1 MLVSLSKFIDW
12 LERWQQQ
19 CLLYYDYHTT
29 MFRKSKNRIF
39 YGWIIVAGA
48 SGLVSLIWGC
58 DGTYGIFLPELA
70 TDLGWTN
77 TVLSGAYS
85 MGWIVANGLGIIAGR
100 ANDKYGPRL
109 VITFSV
115 AVTSV
120 GFGLLYLT
128 KNPWQ
133 LYLYYGLIANIGMGF
148 LGVPVM
154 STVSHWFVKKRGM
167 ALGITQAGVGFGAFV
182 MPPLVQM
189 LITRFGWRISYLI
202 IAGVILGVGLPVSR
216 LMRLD
221 PAEKGLRP
229 DGAEA
234 EIANAQGEVAVTNS
248 EGFSFR
254 QALRTTQLWLLFAIY
269 VISSL
274 RIGVAVHLKAYMVS
288 FNIPEMTAATIIGIR
303 SGARMVGTLIISK
316 LSDRIGRRRPLVICF
331 TVIATMSVWLIF
343 IREPW
348 QFYAYSIASG
358 LFGAGS
364 VLLTAM
370 VADWFGMKANG
381 SILGLLYI
389 ATGIGASTAP
399 LLIGYLVDTRGDYQL
414 AFTVLAIAALAPVLL
429 SFALKRPEK
438 GDYTIKNDLS
448 RSQ

>member
-1 MLVSLSKFIDW
+1 
-12 LERWQQQ
+12 
-19 CLLYYDYHTT
+19 

-70 TDLGWTN
+70 TDLGWTK

-85 MGWIVANGLGIIAGR
+85 MGYIVANGLGIISGR

-109 VITFSV
+109 VIMVSV
-115 AVTSV
+115 AVTSL
-120 GFGLLYLT
+120 GFGLLYWM
-128 KNPWQ
+128 KAPWQ
-133 LYLYYGLIANIGMGF
+133 LYFYYGFIANIGMGF
-148 LGVPVM
+148 LGVPAL

-167 ALGITQAGVGFGAFV
+167 ALGITQAGIGLGAFV

-189 LITRFGWRISYLI
+189 LIIRFGWRVAYLI
-202 IAGVILGVGLPVSR
+202 IAGVILAVGLPVSR

-221 PAEKGLRP
+221 PAEEGLHP

-234 EIANAQGEVAVTNS
+234 EIVNEQGKVAVTNS

-254 QALRTTQLWLLFAIY
+254 QALRTTQLWVLFAIY

-274 RIGVAVHLKAYMVS
+274 RIGVMVHLKAYMVS
-288 FNIPEMTAATIIGIR
+288 FNIPEMTAATIIGVR

-316 LSDRIGRRRPLVICF
+316 LSDKIGRRQPLAICF
-331 TVIATMSVWLIF
+331 IVVAAMSVWLIF

-348 QFYAYSIASG
+348 QFYVHSITSG
-358 LFGAGS
+358 LF
-364 VLLTAM
+364 
-370 VADWFGMKANG
+370 
-381 SILGLLYI
+381 
-389 ATGIGASTAP
+389 
-399 LLIGYLVDTRGDYQL
+399 
-414 AFTVLAIAALAPVLL
+414 
-429 SFALKRPEK
+429 
-438 GDYTIKNDLS
+438 
-448 RSQ
+448 

>member
-1 MLVSLSKFIDW
+1 
-12 LERWQQQ
+12 
-19 CLLYYDYHTT
+19 

-70 TDLGWTN
+70 TDLGWTK
-77 TVLSGAYS
+77 TILSGAYS
-85 MGWIVANGLGIIAGR
+85 MGYIVANGLGIISGR

-109 VITFSV
+109 VIMVSV
-115 AVTSV
+115 AVTSL
-120 GFGLLYLT
+120 GFGLLYWM
-128 KNPWQ
+128 KEPWH
-133 LYLYYGLIANIGMGF
+133 LYFYYGLIASIGMGF
-148 LGVPVM
+148 LGVPAL

-167 ALGITQAGVGFGAFV
+167 ALGITQAGIGLGAFV

-189 LITRFGWRISYLI
+189 LIIRFGWRVSYLI
-202 IAGVILGVGLPVSR
+202 IAGVILAVGLPVSR

-221 PAEKGLRP
+221 PAEEGLYP
-229 DGAEA
+229 DGAGV
-234 EIANAQGEVAVTNS
+234 EIAKAQDEVPVANS
-248 EGFSFR
+248 EEFSFR
-254 QALRTTQLWLLFAIY
+254 QALRTPQLWLLFAIY
-269 VISSL
+269 VLASL
-274 RIGVAVHLKAYMVS
+274 RIGVRVHLKAYMIS
-288 FNIPEMTAATIIGIR
+288 FNIPEMTAATIIGVR

-331 TVIATMSVWLIF
+331 TVVAAMSVWLIF

-348 QFYAYSIASG
+348 QFYAYSITSG

-364 VLLTAM
+364 VIMTAM

-381 SILGLLYI
+381 SILGLLYT

-399 LLIGYLVDTRGDYQL
+399 LFIGYLVDTRGNYQL
-414 AFTVLAIAALAPVLL
+414 AFTVLAIAALAPALL
-429 SFALKRPEK
+429 AFALKRPEK
-438 GDYTIKNDLS
+438 DDCTTENDLS
-448 RSQ
+448 RSH